1 MGDRGN
7 IFLVQS
13 PLDRRTE
20 SVPMVGIYVYSHW
33 GGTYLPERL
42 REALLFAE
50 SRWGDYQYLN
60 RIIISQVFMD
70 SHNSTTGAGISLN
83 LCDNEHDIIIC
94 DVFKEEVSFAKRGD
108 ETNPSNWFNTLS
120 FGEYTSLE
128 EAKFPEASYA

>member
-13 PLDRRTE
+13 PEKRRTE
-20 SVPMVGIYVYSHW
+20 SAPIIGIYVYSHW

-42 REALLFAE
+42 REALIFGK
-50 SRWGDYQYLN
+50 SRWDDYQYLN

-70 SHNSTTGAGISLN
+70 DHNSTTGAGISLN

-94 DVFKEEVSFAKRGD
+94 DVFKQEVSFAKRGD
-108 ETNPSNWFNTLS
+108 ESIESKWFNTMS
-120 FGEYTSLE
+120 FDDYTALE
-128 EAKFPEASYA
+128 KAIFPQVLNV